1 MSSGNGSYMI
11 RNVTIVCFTIYNT
24 QAYYTKEDEMGGTLN
39 TYVEKEK
46 CLQNCSQERLSE

>member
-1 MSSGNGSYMI
+1 MSSGNGNYMI